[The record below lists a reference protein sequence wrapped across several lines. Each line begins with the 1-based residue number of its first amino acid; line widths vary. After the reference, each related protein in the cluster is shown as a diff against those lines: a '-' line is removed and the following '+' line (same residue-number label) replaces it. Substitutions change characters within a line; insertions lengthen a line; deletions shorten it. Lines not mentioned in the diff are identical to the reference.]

1 MIELINCRAHG
12 PAPHHRQKRSL
23 GYADKFW
30 PAASTLCI
38 TFVNQPRAS
47 LKQAIFNAACQW
59 LPFVN
64 LRFELVDDDTF
75 DAQIKIHTGGSVTAN
90 YSMFGTDA
98 RRSAGASMVLGVT
111 PDMDSFERTVLHEFG
126 HALGCPAVLSSLK
139 NPPSA
144 KARPVRYRPAICT
157 ALARPANRIV
167 HLRSIEKVLTDDRCT
182 SGQHALSPAR
192 KTAHKACSLQHP
204 QETLPGRPLALLAA
218 RANAQDIVHRHP

>member
-12 PAPHHRQKRSL
+12 PAHHHRQKRSL

-30 PAASTLCI
+30 PAASTLRI
-38 TFVNQPRAS
+38 TFVNQPRAC

-75 DAQIKIHTGGSVTAN
+75 DAQIKIHTGGSVTSN

-126 HALGCPAVLSSLK
+126 HALGMEHEHQHPEAEIPWDIPKVYAYYAAKGHDRATVDEAVLGKVNS
-139 NPPSA
+139 PSMA
-144 KARPVRYRPAICT
+144 KLPYDRTSIMHYPIDQ
-157 ALARPANRIV
+157 ALTLGDWEVGINSQI
-167 HLRSIEKVLTDDRCT
+167 SEKD
-182 SGQHALSPAR
+182 
-192 KTAHKACSLQHP
+192 KAFMRMAYPH
-204 QETLPGRPLALLAA
+204 
-218 RANAQDIVHRHP
+218 